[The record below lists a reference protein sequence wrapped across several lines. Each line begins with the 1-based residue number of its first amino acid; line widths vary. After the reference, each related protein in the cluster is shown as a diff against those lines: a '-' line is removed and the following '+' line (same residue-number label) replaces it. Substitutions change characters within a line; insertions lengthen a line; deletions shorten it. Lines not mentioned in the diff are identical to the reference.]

1 MEGRRDNDL
10 EGESDGHRSVSWA
23 CYLSIGWFITYRRA
37 GWHLWVLHLFLGW
50 DVNEGDRI
58 PWDRA
63 IFFFLARDLDGA
75 LELASLSYRGV
86 GDGIRNFYTYIRS
99 FDMI

>member
-1 MEGRRDNDL
+1 MGIL
-10 EGESDGHRSVSWA
+10 
-23 CYLSIGWFITYRRA
+23 
-37 GWHLWVLHLFLGW
+37 
-50 DVNEGDRI
+50 
-58 PWDRA
+58 WDRA

-75 LELASLSYRGV
+75 LELASLFYRGV